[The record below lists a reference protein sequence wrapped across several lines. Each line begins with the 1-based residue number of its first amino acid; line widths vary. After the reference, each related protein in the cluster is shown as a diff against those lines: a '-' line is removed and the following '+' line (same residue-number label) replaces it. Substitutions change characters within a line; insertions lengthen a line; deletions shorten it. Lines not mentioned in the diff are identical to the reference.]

1 MKAKTRCILVGCAL
15 AALPVVAGPNWTGAV
30 STNWWDVGNWVG
42 WPNDQT
48 PESVPSAMAE
58 ASFADWAIAPHP
70 NRTADLGGQTVALSG
85 PIWVLTG
92 AEIPVRI
99 ANGTVSCSSLNIRN
113 ASTLASLTL
122 ADVDLTVNGSVNVAS
137 HYERGGKGSLTVE
150 SGRLWATD
158 LRLVQTN
165 IEESVVRING
175 GEVRF
180 HWFCCSRRGGGDG
193 LLELNGG
200 ILKVPGFAYINWEG
214 GPLAEVDGST
224 NINMR
229 LVMNGGT
236 LKAWTNNVG
245 NVNTGDF
252 VPRWM
257 RVTLGEGGAV
267 IDTNGYD
274 LPFQATNLT
283 VVAND
288 GGFTKKGAGT
298 LRVEQGVFWHG
309 PTKVLGGTLDLCG
322 GTVTGPLVLGGDGR
336 IVNGTI
342 ATEDITIQEGYV
354 FKTGDWTSV
363 DEQGVC
369 RIERL
374 SVQGAATVTSPLN
387 GLLASASVWYD
398 PSDAATLVKNAN
410 NGVVEIVN
418 KGAGGDKMNGTL
430 FYEKRYFEERG
441 RTQVEPPAMAEING
455 LTALA
460 FTNNITGFRTE
471 GKVNFSGAFGKSVFA
486 VGKRVQAF
494 YDTYHGGS
502 GNAEV
507 YPIEWTGG
515 SYIWHGDNLFGLS
528 LQVDNELQV
537 DKTWNYYHHA
547 EGDNKETWWNLSG
560 ARSVDDVP
568 YVASQRGKAQPD
580 GEMPNIFARVTCV
593 VAGERMDVSGSR
605 AEALENANNGNA
617 RVTYGWSMG
626 LGRTSNGI
634 IGEALAFARC
644 LNEAEAR
651 IVQSY
656 LGRKWISP
664 EIPEE
669 SATLAFGSLALSN
682 DAALDLERSDA
693 TIGTLTGAGALVNAG
708 NVSVTGTIEPQLQ
721 ESSSALTVSG
731 PVDVTGS
738 TIVLDEADLAGW
750 ASNASRTVLTAASL
764 VGVPAVSVPDGGK
777 GKYVVSNTGTALV
790 VTRIPNGMAIFVR

>member
-1 MKAKTRCILVGCAL
+1 MKAKTRCIWVGCAL

-30 STNWWDVGNWVG
+30 STDWWTVGNWTG
-42 WPNDQT
+42 WPDDRT
-48 PESVPSAMAE
+48 PESVPSAMGE
-58 ASFADWAIAPHP
+58 ASFDDWAINTHP
-70 NRTADLGGQTVALSG
+70 NRTADLGGRTVELSG

-99 ANGTVSCSSLNIRN
+99 ANGMVSCSSLNIRN

-137 HYERGGKGSLTVE
+137 HYEVGGRGSLTVE
-150 SGRLWATD
+150 SGRLSGTD
-158 LRLVQTN
+158 LRLVQ
-165 IEESVVRING
+165 EENEVSVVRING
-175 GEVRF
+175 GEARF

-200 ILKVPGFAYINWEG
+200 TLKVPGFTYISWEG
-214 GPLAEVDGST
+214 GPLAEVDGTT

-236 LKAWTNNVG
+236 LKAWPDNNG
-245 NVNTGDF
+245 NINTGDF
-252 VPRWM
+252 VPKWM

-267 IDTNGYD
+267 IDTNGSD

-298 LRVEQGVFWHG
+298 LKVEQGVFWRG

-322 GTVTGPLVLGGDGR
+322 GTITGPLVLGGNGR
-336 IVNGTI
+336 IANGTI
-342 ATEDITIQEGYV
+342 ATKDITIQEGYV

-369 RIERL
+369 RIASL

-398 PSDAATLVKNAN
+398 PSDAATLVKDAN
-410 NGVVEIVN
+410 DGVIEIVN
-418 KGAGGDKMNGTL
+418 KGAGGTSMNGKL
-430 FYEKRYFEERG
+430 FYDERYFADRG
-441 RTQVEPPAMAEING
+441 RTQVEPPAMANING

-460 FTNNITGFRTE
+460 FTNNITGFRTD
-471 GKVNFSGAFGKSVFA
+471 GKVTFPGAFGKSVFA
-486 VGKRVQAF
+486 VGKRVQSF
-494 YDTYHGGS
+494 YDSYQGGT
-502 GNAEV
+502 GKAEI

-515 SYIWHGDNLFGLS
+515 SGIWHQDNLFGLS
-528 LQVDNELQV
+528 LQREN
-537 DKTWNYYHHA
+537 TWNYYRNA
-547 EGDNKETWWNLSG
+547 EGTVTWWNLYG
-560 ARSVDDVP
+560 ANMSVDDVP
-568 YVASQRGKAQPD
+568 YVASQRGKAQPA
-580 GEMPNIFARVTCV
+580 GEAPNIFARVTGLV
-593 VAGERMDVSGSR
+593 SGERMDVSGSC
-605 AEALENANNGNA
+605 AEALENANDGKA

-626 LGRTSNGI
+626 LGRSSNGI

-644 LNEAEAR
+644 LNETEAK

-656 LGRKWISP
+656 LGRKWISS

-669 SATLAFGSLALSN
+669 YAMLAFGSLALDN
-682 DAALDLERSDA
+682 DAALDLERTDA
-693 TIGTLTGAGALVNAG
+693 TIGTLSGAGRFVHSG
-708 NVSVTGTIEPQLQ
+708 RVSVTGTIEPRLA
-721 ESSSALTVSG
+721 ESGAAFAVSG
-731 PVDVTGS
+731 SVDVTGARL
-738 TIVLDEADLAGW
+738 VLDEADLADW
-750 ASNASRTVLTAASL
+750 AYDASRTVLTAASL
-764 VGVPAVSVPDGGK
+764 VGVPAVSVPAGGK

-790 VTRIPNGMAIFVR
+790 VTRVPAGMVVVVR

>member
-1 MKAKTRCILVGCAL
+1 MKTKSCIVSLACAL
-15 AALPVVAGPNWTGAV
+15 VAASAVAGPNWTGKV
-30 STNWWDVGNWVG
+30 SADWWTVENWTS
-42 WPNDQT
+42 WPGGIT
-48 PESVPSAMAE
+48 PESVPSAMPE
-58 ASFADWAIAPHP
+58 ASFDDWAIGSHP

-85 PIWVLTG
+85 PIWVVTG

-99 ANGTVSCSSLNIRN
+99 ANGTVSCSELNIRN
-113 ASTLASLTL
+113 SSSLASLTL
-122 ADVDLTVNGSVNVAS
+122 EDVDLTVNDSVNVAS
-137 HYERGGKGSLTVE
+137 HYERGGQGSLTVE
-150 SGRLWATD
+150 SGRLSGKD
-158 LRLVQTN
+158 LRLVQEKN
-165 IEESVVRING
+165 EVSVVRMNG
-175 GEVRF
+175 GEARF
-180 HWFCCSRRGGGDG
+180 HWFCCSRLGGGDG

-200 ILKVPGFAYINWEG
+200 TLKVPGFAYINWEG
-214 GPLAEVDGST
+214 GPLAEPNGET

-236 LKAWTNNVG
+236 LKACPNNDG
-245 NVNTGDF
+245 GVNTWDF

-298 LRVEQGVFWHG
+298 LRVEQGVFWRG
-309 PTKVLGGTLDLCG
+309 PTKVLGGSLDLCG
-322 GTVTGPLVLGGDGR
+322 GTITGPLVLGGDGR

-342 ATEDITIQEGYV
+342 ATEDITIQDDYV
-354 FKTGDWTSV
+354 FKTGDWTAM

-369 RIERL
+369 RIESLR
-374 SVQGAATVTSPLN
+374 VQGAAKVSSPLT

-398 PSDAATLVKNAN
+398 PSDAATLIKDAN
-410 NGVVEIVN
+410 DGVVEIVN
-418 KGAGGDKMNGTL
+418 KGAGGTSMNGKL
-430 FYEKRYFEERG
+430 FYDQRYFEDRG

-460 FTNNITGFRTE
+460 FTNNITGFRTD

-486 VGKRVQAF
+486 VGKRVQSF
-494 YDTYHGGS
+494 YDTYHAGS
-502 GNAEV
+502 GSAEV

-515 SYIWHGDNLFGLS
+515 SWIWHGDNLFGLS
-528 LQVDNELQV
+528 LQSGS
-537 DKTWNYYHHA
+537 TWNYYHHA
-547 EGDNKETWWNLSG
+547 EGKETWWNLHRANMG
-560 ARSVDDVP
+560 VDDVP

-580 GEMPNIFARVTCV
+580 GEMPNIFARVTSV

-605 AEALENANNGNA
+605 AEALENANDGNA

-626 LGRTSNGI
+626 LGRSSNGVV
-634 IGEALAFARC
+634 GEALAFARC
-644 LNEAEAR
+644 LNEAEAK

-656 LGRKWISP
+656 LGRKWISS

-669 SATLAFGSLALSN
+669 SAALAFGNLTLN
-682 DAALDLERSDA
+682 DASLDLESSDVI
-693 TIGTLTGAGALVNAG
+693 IGTLVGAGNLANVG
-708 NVSVTGTIEPQLQ
+708 NVSVTGRIVPSRIGATPTYT
-721 ESSSALTVSG
+721 AAG

-738 TIVLDEADLAGW
+738 TLALDEADLSGW
-750 ASNASRTVLTAASL
+750 KYNESRTVLSATVVAGLPSIS
-764 VGVPAVSVPDGGK
+764 VPAGAK
-777 GKYVVSNTGTALV
+777 GRYKVSNTGAALV
-790 VTRIPNGMAIFVR
+790 VTRIPEGLTIVIL

>member
-1 MKAKTRCILVGCAL
+1 MNAKAHGILVGCAL
-15 AALPVVAGPNWTGAV
+15 AALPVVAGPNWTGKV
-30 STNWWDVGNWVG
+30 STDWWTVGNWTG

-58 ASFADWAIAPHP
+58 ASFDDWAIAPHP

-99 ANGTVSCSSLNIRN
+99 ANGMVSCSSLNIRN

-137 HYERGGKGSLTVE
+137 HYEVGGQGSLTVE
-150 SGRLWATD
+150 SGRLSATN
-158 LRLVQTN
+158 LWLVK
-165 IEESVVRING
+165 EENEVSVVRING
-175 GEVRF
+175 GEARF

-200 ILKVPGFAYINWEG
+200 TLKVPGFNYISWDG
-214 GPLAEVDGST
+214 GPLAEVDGTT

-236 LKAWTNNVG
+236 LKAWPNNDG
-245 NVNTGDF
+245 NINTGNF
-252 VPRWM
+252 VPKWM
-257 RVTLGEGGAV
+257 RVILREGGAV

-336 IVNGTI
+336 IANGTI

-369 RIERL
+369 RIASL

-398 PSDAATLVKNAN
+398 PSDAATLVKDAN
-410 NGVVEIVN
+410 DGVIEIVN
-418 KGAGGDKMNGTL
+418 KGAGGASMNGKL
-430 FYEKRYFEERG
+430 FYDEGYFAERG
-441 RTQVEPPAMAEING
+441 RTQVEPPAMTNING

-460 FTNNITGFRTE
+460 FTNNITGFRTD
-471 GKVNFSGAFGKSVFA
+471 GKVTFSGAFGKSVFA
-486 VGKRVQAF
+486 VGKRVQSF
-494 YDTYHGGS
+494 YDSYRGDAGK
-502 GNAEV
+502 AEI

-515 SYIWHGDNLFGLS
+515 SGIWHQDNLFGLS
-528 LQVDNELQV
+528 LQSDN
-537 DKTWNYYHHA
+537 TWNYYRHA
-547 EGDNKETWWNLSG
+547 EGKDTWWNLYG
-560 ARSVDDVP
+560 ANMSVDDVP
-568 YVASQRGKAQPD
+568 YVASQRGKAQPA
-580 GEMPNIFARVTCV
+580 GEAPNIFARVTGLV
-593 VAGERMDVSGSR
+593 SGERMDVSGSR
-605 AEALENANNGNA
+605 AEALENANDGKA

-626 LGRTSNGI
+626 LGRSSNGI

-644 LNEAEAR
+644 LNETEAK

-656 LGRKWISP
+656 LGRKWISSD
-664 EIPEE
+664 IPEE
-669 SATLAFGSLALSN
+669 SATLAFGSLALGN
-682 DAALDLERSDA
+682 DAALDLDHSDA

-721 ESSSALTVSG
+721 ELGSALTVSG
-731 PVDVTGS
+731 LVDVTGS

-764 VGVPAVSVPDGGK
+764 VGVPAVSVPAGGK

-790 VTRIPNGMAIFVR
+790 VTRIPDGMVIFVR

>member
-30 STNWWDVGNWVG
+30 STNWWTVGNWIN
-42 WPNDQT
+42 WPDGQT
-48 PESVPSAMAE
+48 PESVPSEMAE
-58 ASFADWAIAPHP
+58 ASFDDWAIGTHP

-85 PIWVLTG
+85 SIWVWTG

-99 ANGTVSCSSLNIRN
+99 ANGAVSCSALNILN
-113 ASTLASLTL
+113 ASSRASLTL
-122 ADVDLTVNGSVNVAS
+122 ADVDLTVNGSVNVAF
-137 HYERGGKGSLTVE
+137 HEEGGYQGSLTVE
-150 SGRLWATD
+150 SGRLSGTD
-158 LRLVQTN
+158 LRLVQN
-165 IEESVVRING
+165 ENDVSVVRING
-175 GEVRF
+175 GEARF
-180 HWFCCSRRGGGDG
+180 HWFCCSRRGGGNG

-200 ILKVPGFAYINWEG
+200 TLKVPGFTYISSDG
-214 GPLAEVDGST
+214 GPLAEVDGTT

-236 LKAWTNNVG
+236 LKAWPNNDG
-245 NVNTGDF
+245 NINTGDF
-252 VPRWM
+252 VPKWM

-298 LRVEQGVFWHG
+298 LKVEQGVFWRG

-336 IVNGTI
+336 IANGTI
-342 ATEDITIQEGYV
+342 ATEDITIQDDYV

-374 SVQGAATVTSPLN
+374 SVQGKATVTSPLN

-398 PSDAATLVKNAN
+398 PSDAETLVKDAN
-410 NGVVEIVN
+410 DGVVEIVN
-418 KGAGGDKMNGTL
+418 KGAGGASMNGKL
-430 FYEKRYFEERG
+430 FYDERYFAERG

-460 FTNNITGFRTE
+460 FTNNITGFRTD
-471 GKVNFSGAFGKSVFA
+471 GKVTFSGAFGKSVFA
-486 VGKRVQAF
+486 VGKRVQSF
-494 YDTYHGGS
+494 YDSYHGGTED
-502 GNAEV
+502 AQI

-515 SYIWHGDNLFGLS
+515 SWIWHGDNLFGLS
-528 LQVDNELQV
+528 LQIGG
-537 DKTWNYYHHA
+537 TWNYYHHA
-547 EGDNKETWWNLSG
+547 EGKETWWNLSWENM
-560 ARSVDDVP
+560 SVDDVP
-568 YVASQRGKAQPD
+568 YVVSQRGKAQPA
-580 GEMPNIFARVTCV
+580 GEAPNIFARVTGLV
-593 VAGERMDVSGSR
+593 SGERMDVSGSR
-605 AEALENANNGNA
+605 AEALQNANEGKA

-626 LGRTSNGI
+626 LGRSSNGI

-644 LNEAEAR
+644 LNETEAK

-656 LGRKWISP
+656 LERKWISS

-669 SATLAFGSLALSN
+669 YAMLAFGSLALGN

-721 ESSSALTVSG
+721 ELGSALTVSG

-738 TIVLDEADLAGW
+738 TIVLDEADLADW
-750 ASNASRTVLTAASL
+750 AGNASRTVLTAESL
-764 VGVPAVSVPDGGK
+764 VGVPAISVPAGGK

-790 VTRIPNGMAIFVR
+790 VTRIPDGMVILVR

>member
-15 AALPVVAGPNWTGAV
+15 AALPVVAGPNWTGKV
-30 STNWWDVGNWVG
+30 STDWWTVGNWVG

-58 ASFADWAIAPHP
+58 ASFDDWAIAPHP

-122 ADVDLTVNGSVNVAS
+122 ADVDLTVNGSVNVGS
-137 HYERGGKGSLTVE
+137 HYERGGRGLLTVE
-150 SGRLWATD
+150 SGRLSGTD
-158 LRLVQTN
+158 LRLVQ
-165 IEESVVRING
+165 EENEVSVVRING
-175 GEVRF
+175 GEARF

-200 ILKVPGFAYINWEG
+200 TLKVPGFTYISSDG
-214 GPLAEVDGST
+214 GPLAEVDGTT

-236 LKAWTNNVG
+236 LKACPDNGGGIHTW
-245 NVNTGDF
+245 DF
-252 VPRWM
+252 VPKWM

-267 IDTNGYD
+267 VDTNGYD

-336 IVNGTI
+336 IANGTI

-398 PSDAATLVKNAN
+398 PSDAATLVKDAN
-410 NGVVEIVN
+410 DGVIEIVN
-418 KGAGGDKMNGTL
+418 KGAGGTSMNGKL
-430 FYEKRYFEERG
+430 FYDKGYFEERG
-441 RTQVEPPAMAEING
+441 RTQVEPPALAEING

-460 FTNNITGFRTE
+460 FTNNITGFRTD
-471 GKVNFSGAFGKSVFA
+471 GKVTFSGAFGKSVFA
-486 VGKRVQAF
+486 VGKRVQSF
-494 YDTYHGGS
+494 YDSYGDYHRDGEGT
-502 GNAEV
+502 GNAEI

-515 SYIWHGDNLFGLS
+515 SWIGHSDNLFGLS
-528 LQVDNELQV
+528 LQRDN
-537 DKTWNYYHHA
+537 TWNYYRHA
-547 EGDNKETWWNLSG
+547 EGQETWWNLYR
-560 ARSVDDVP
+560 ANMSVDDVP
-568 YVASQRGKAQPD
+568 YVASQRGKAQPA
-580 GEMPNIFARVTCV
+580 GEAQNIFARVTGLV
-593 VAGERMDVSGSR
+593 SGERMDVSGSR
-605 AEALENANNGNA
+605 AEALENANDGKA

-626 LGRTSNGI
+626 LGRSSNGI

-644 LNEAEAR
+644 LNETEAK

-656 LGRKWISP
+656 LERKWISSD
-664 EIPEE
+664 IPEE
-669 SATLAFGSLALSN
+669 YAMLAFGSLALGN
-682 DAALDLERSDA
+682 DAALDLERTDA
-693 TIGTLTGAGALVNAG
+693 TIGTLSGAGCFVNSG
-708 NVSVTGTIEPQLQ
+708 RVSVTGTIEPRFA
-721 ESSSALTVSG
+721 ESGAAFAVSG
-731 PVDVTGS
+731 PVDVSGARL
-738 TIVLDEADLAGW
+738 VLDEADLADW
-750 ASNASRTVLTAASL
+750 AYNASRTVLTAASL
-764 VGVPAVSVPDGGK
+764 VGVPAVSVPAGGK

-790 VTRIPNGMAIFVR
+790 VTRVPAGTVVAIR

>member
-1 MKAKTRCILVGCAL
+1 MKAKTRCIWVGCAL

-42 WPNDQT
+42 WPDGQT
-48 PESVPSAMAE
+48 PESVPSAMGE
-58 ASFADWAIAPHP
+58 ASFDDWAINTHP

-85 PIWVLTG
+85 PIWVWTR

-99 ANGTVSCSSLNIRN
+99 ANGAVSCSDLNIRN
-113 ASTLASLTL
+113 DSSLASLTL
-122 ADVDLTVNGSVNVAS
+122 ANVNLTVNDSVNVGS
-137 HYERGGKGSLTVE
+137 HWEGGGQGSLTVE
-150 SGRLWATD
+150 SGRLSGKK
-158 LRLVQTN
+158 LRLVRKEN
-165 IEESVVRING
+165 EVSVVRING
-175 GEVRF
+175 GEARF

-200 ILKVPGFAYINWEG
+200 TLKVPGFNYIGWG
-214 GPLAEVDGST
+214 DGPLAKENGTT

-236 LKAWTNNVG
+236 LKASLNNDG
-245 NVNTGDF
+245 GIHTWDF
-252 VPRWM
+252 VPKWM

-267 IDTNGYD
+267 VDTNGSD
-274 LPFQATNLT
+274 LSFQATNLT

-298 LRVEQGVFWHG
+298 LKVEQGVFWHG

-336 IVNGTI
+336 IANGTI

-369 RIERL
+369 RIASL

-398 PSDAATLVKNAN
+398 PSNAATLVKDE
-410 NGVVEIVN
+410 NGNVVEIVN
-418 KGAGGDKMNGTL
+418 KGAGGDTMNGKL
-430 FYEKRYFEERG
+430 FYDQGYFADRG

-460 FTNNITGFRTE
+460 FTNNITGFRTD
-471 GKVNFSGAFGKSVFA
+471 GKVTFSGAFGKSVFA
-486 VGKRVQAF
+486 VGKRVQSF
-494 YDTYHGGS
+494 YNRYHGGT

-515 SYIWHGDNLFGLS
+515 SHIWHRDNLFGLS
-528 LQVDNELQV
+528 LQNGS
-537 DKTWNYYHHA
+537 TWNYYRHA
-547 EGDNKETWWNLSG
+547 EGEETWWNLWHPNM
-560 ARSVDDVP
+560 SVDDVP

-580 GEMPNIFARVTCV
+580 GEMPNIFARVTSV

-605 AEALENANNGNA
+605 AEALENANDGDA

-626 LGRTSNGI
+626 LGRSSNGI

-644 LNEAEAR
+644 LNETEAK

-656 LGRKWISP
+656 LERKWISS

-669 SATLAFGSLALSN
+669 YAMLAFGSLALGN

-693 TIGTLTGAGALVNAG
+693 TIGTLTGAGRFVNSG
-708 NVSVTGTIEPQLQ
+708 RVSVTGAIEPRLA
-721 ESSSALTVSG
+721 ESGAAFAVSG
-731 PVDVTGS
+731 PVDVSGARL
-738 TIVLDEADLAGW
+738 VLDEADLADW
-750 ASNASRTVLTAASL
+750 AYNASRTVLTAASL
-764 VGVPAVSVPDGGK
+764 VGVPAVSLPAGGK
-777 GKYVVSNTGTALV
+777 GKYVVSKT
-790 VTRIPNGMAIFVR
+790 

>member
-1 MKAKTRCILVGCAL
+1 MNAKAHGILVGCAL
-15 AALPVVAGPNWTGAV
+15 AALPVVAGPNWTGKV
-30 STNWWDVGNWVG
+30 STDWWTVGNWTG

-48 PESVPSAMAE
+48 PESVTNEMGE
-58 ASFADWAIAPHP
+58 ASFDDWAIAPHP

-99 ANGTVSCSSLNIRN
+99 ANGMVSCSSLNIRN

-137 HYERGGKGSLTVE
+137 HYEVGGQGSLTVE
-150 SGRLWATD
+150 SGRLSGTD
-158 LRLVQTN
+158 LRMVQAEN
-165 IEESVVRING
+165 EVSVVRING
-175 GEVRF
+175 GEARF

-200 ILKVPGFAYINWEG
+200 TLKVPGFNYISWDG
-214 GPLAEVDGST
+214 GPLAEVDGTT

-236 LKAWTNNVG
+236 LKAWPNNDG
-245 NVNTGDF
+245 NINTGNF
-252 VPRWM
+252 VPKWM

-267 IDTNGYD
+267 IDTNGSD
-274 LPFQATNLT
+274 LSFQATNLT

-298 LRVEQGVFWHG
+298 LKVEQGVFWRG

-336 IVNGTI
+336 IANGTI
-342 ATEDITIQEGYV
+342 ATEDITIQESYV

-369 RIERL
+369 RIASL

-398 PSDAATLVKNAN
+398 PSNAATLVKDE
-410 NGVVEIVN
+410 NGNVVEIVN
-418 KGAGGDKMNGTL
+418 KGAGGDTMNGKL
-430 FYEKRYFEERG
+430 FYDQGYFADRG

-460 FTNNITGFRTE
+460 FTNNITGFRTDGE
-471 GKVNFSGAFGKSVFA
+471 VTFSGAFGKSVFA
-486 VGKRVQAF
+486 VGKRVQSF
-494 YDTYHGGS
+494 YNRYHGGT

-515 SYIWHGDNLFGLS
+515 SHIWHRDNLFGLS
-528 LQVDNELQV
+528 LQNGS
-537 DKTWNYYHHA
+537 TWNYYRHA
-547 EGDNKETWWNLSG
+547 EGEETWWNLWHPNM
-560 ARSVDDVP
+560 SVDDVP

-580 GEMPNIFARVTCV
+580 GEMPNIFARVTSV

-605 AEALENANNGNA
+605 SQALENANNGDA

-626 LGRTSNGI
+626 LGRSSNGI

-644 LNEAEAR
+644 LNETEAK

-656 LGRKWISP
+656 LERKWISS

-669 SATLAFGSLALSN
+669 YAMLAFGSLALGN

-721 ESSSALTVSG
+721 ELGSALTVSG

-738 TIVLDEADLAGW
+738 TIVLDEADLADW
-750 ASNASRTVLTAASL
+750 AGNASRTVLTAASL
-764 VGVPAVSVPDGGK
+764 VGVPAVSVPAGGK

-790 VTRIPNGMAIFVR
+790 VTRIPDGMAIFVR

>member
-1 MKAKTRCILVGCAL
+1 MKAKTRCIWVGCAL
-15 AALPVVAGPNWTGAV
+15 AALPVVAGPNWTGEV
-30 STNWWDVGNWVG
+30 STNWWTVGNWIN
-42 WPNDQT
+42 WPDGQT
-48 PESVPSAMAE
+48 PERVPSAMGE
-58 ASFADWAIAPHP
+58 VSFEDGAIKPNP
-70 NRTADLGGQTVALSG
+70 NRTADLGGKTVALSES
-85 PIWVLTG
+85 IWVLTS
-92 AEIPVRI
+92 AEIPVQI
-99 ANGTVSCSSLNIRN
+99 TNGTVSCSRDLNIRN
-113 ASTLASLTL
+113 DSSLASLTL
-122 ADVDLTVNGSVNVAS
+122 ANVNLTVSNSVNVGS
-137 HYERGGKGSLTVE
+137 HYEGGGRGSLTVE
-150 SGRLWATD
+150 SGRLSGKD
-158 LRLVQTN
+158 LWLVK
-165 IEESVVRING
+165 EENEVSVVRING
-175 GEVRF
+175 GEARF
-180 HWFCCSRRGGGDG
+180 HWFSCSSRGGGDG

-200 ILKVPGFAYINWEG
+200 TLKVSGFDYIGWG
-214 GPLAEVDGST
+214 DGPLAKENGTT

-236 LKAWTNNVG
+236 LKASLNNDG
-245 NVNTGDF
+245 GIHTWDF
-252 VPRWM
+252 VPKWM

-342 ATEDITIQEGYV
+342 ATKDITIQDDYV

-398 PSDAATLVKNAN
+398 PSDAATLVKDEND
-410 NGVVEIVN
+410 GVVEIVN
-418 KGAGGDKMNGTL
+418 KGAGGDTMNGKL
-430 FYEKRYFEERG
+430 FYDQGYFADRG

-460 FTNNITGFRTE
+460 FTNNITGFRADGEVT
-471 GKVNFSGAFGKSVFA
+471 FSGAFGKSVFA
-486 VGKRVQAF
+486 VGKRVQSF
-494 YDTYHGGS
+494 YNRYHGGT
-502 GNAEV
+502 GNAEI

-515 SYIWHGDNLFGLS
+515 SKIRHGDNLFGLS
-528 LQVDNELQV
+528 LQPDN
-537 DKTWNYYHHA
+537 TWNYYHHA
-547 EGDNKETWWNLSG
+547 EGEEEWWNLWHPNI
-560 ARSVDDVP
+560 SVDDVP
-568 YVASQRGKAQPD
+568 YVASQRGEAQPA
-580 GEMPNIFARVTCV
+580 GEAPNIFARVTGLV
-593 VAGERMDVSGSR
+593 SGERMDVSGSH
-605 AEALENANNGNA
+605 AKALENANDGKA

-626 LGRTSNGI
+626 LERSSNGI

-644 LNEAEAR
+644 LNETEAK

-656 LGRKWISP
+656 LERKWILS
-664 EIPEE
+664 EIP
-669 SATLAFGSLALSN
+669 AMLAFGSLALGN
-682 DAALDLERSDA
+682 DAALDLDRSDA
-693 TIGTLTGAGALVNAG
+693 AIGTLSGAGSIVNSG
-708 NVSVTGTIEPQLQ
+708 RVYVTEAIEPQLA
-721 ESSSALTVSG
+721 ESGAAFAVSG

-738 TIVLDEADLAGW
+738 TIVLDEADLADW
-750 ASNASRTVLTAASL
+750 AGNASRTVLTAESL
-764 VGVPAVSVPDGGK
+764 VGVPAVSVPAGGR

-790 VTRIPNGMAIFVR
+790 VTRIPDGTVILVR

>member
-1 MKAKTRCILVGCAL
+1 MNAKAHGILVGCAL

-30 STNWWDVGNWVG
+30 STNWWTVGNWIN
-42 WPNDQT
+42 WPDGQT
-48 PESVPSAMAE
+48 PERVPSEMGD
-58 ASFADWAIAPHP
+58 ASFDDWAIGTHP

-122 ADVDLTVNGSVNVAS
+122 ANVDLTVNGSVNVGS
-137 HYERGGKGSLTVE
+137 HWQPGGQGSLTVE
-150 SGRLWATD
+150 SGRLSGTD
-158 LRLVQTN
+158 LRLVQ
-165 IEESVVRING
+165 EENEVSVVRING
-175 GEVRF
+175 GEARF

-200 ILKVPGFAYINWEG
+200 TLKVPGFTYISWEG
-214 GPLAEVDGST
+214 GPLAEVDGTT

-236 LKAWTNNVG
+236 LKAWPNNDG
-245 NVNTGDF
+245 NINTGDF
-252 VPRWM
+252 VPKWM

-267 IDTNGYD
+267 IDTNGSD

-298 LRVEQGVFWHG
+298 LKVEQGVFWRG

-336 IVNGTI
+336 IANGTI

-369 RIERL
+369 RIASL

-398 PSDAATLVKNAN
+398 PSDAATLVKDAN
-410 NGVVEIVN
+410 DGVIEIVN
-418 KGAGGDKMNGTL
+418 KGAGGDTMNGKL
-430 FYEKRYFEERG
+430 FYDQGYFEKQG
-441 RTQVEPPAMAEING
+441 RTQVEPPALAEING

-460 FTNNITGFRTE
+460 FTNNITGFRTD
-471 GKVNFSGAFGKSVFA
+471 GKVTFSGAFGKSVFA

-515 SYIWHGDNLFGLS
+515 SGIWHQDNLFGLS
-528 LQVDNELQV
+528 LQSDN
-537 DKTWNYYHHA
+537 TWNYYRNA
-547 EGDNKETWWNLSG
+547 EGKETWWNLYR
-560 ARSVDDVP
+560 ANMSVDDVP
-568 YVASQRGKAQPD
+568 YVASQRGKAQPA
-580 GEMPNIFARVTCV
+580 GEAPNIFARVTGLV
-593 VAGERMDVSGSR
+593 SGERMDVSGSR
-605 AEALENANNGNA
+605 AEALENANDGKA

-626 LGRTSNGI
+626 LGRSSNGI

-644 LNEAEAR
+644 LNETEAK

-656 LGRKWISP
+656 LERKWISSD
-664 EIPEE
+664 IPEE
-669 SATLAFGSLALSN
+669 YAMLAFGSLALGN

-708 NVSVTGTIEPQLQ
+708 NVSVTGTIEPRLA
-721 ESSSALTVSG
+721 ESGAAFAVSG
-731 PVDVTGS
+731 PVDVSGARL
-738 TIVLDEADLAGW
+738 VLDEADLADW
-750 ASNASRTVLTAASL
+750 AYNASRTVLTAASL
-764 VGVPAVSVPDGGK
+764 VGVPAVSVPAGGK

-790 VTRIPNGMAIFVR
+790 VTHVPAGTVVAIR

>member
-1 MKAKTRCILVGCAL
+1 MNAKAHGILVGCAL
-15 AALPVVAGPNWTGAV
+15 AALPVVAGPNWTGEV
-30 STNWWDVGNWVG
+30 STDWWTVGNWIN
-42 WPNDQT
+42 WPDGQT
-48 PESVPSAMAE
+48 PESVTNEMGE
-58 ASFADWAIAPHP
+58 ASFDDWAINTHP

-85 PIWVLTG
+85 SIWVCTG

-99 ANGTVSCSSLNIRN
+99 ANGIVSCSALNILN
-113 ASTLASLTL
+113 ASSRASLTL
-122 ADVDLTVNGSVNVAS
+122 ADVDLTVNGSVNVAF
-137 HYERGGKGSLTVE
+137 HEEGGYQGSLTVE
-150 SGRLWATD
+150 SGRLSGTD
-158 LRLVQTN
+158 LRLVQN
-165 IEESVVRING
+165 ENDVSVVRING
-175 GEVRF
+175 GEARF
-180 HWFCCSRRGGGDG
+180 HWFCCSRLGGGDG

-200 ILKVPGFAYINWEG
+200 TLKVPGFTYISWEG
-214 GPLAEVDGST
+214 GPLAEVDGTT

-236 LKAWTNNVG
+236 LKAWPDNNES
-245 NVNTGDF
+245 VNIWDF

-298 LRVEQGVFWHG
+298 LKVEQGVFWHG

-369 RIERL
+369 RIASL

-387 GLLASASVWYD
+387 WLLASASVWYD
-398 PSDAATLVKNAN
+398 PSDAATLVKDV
-410 NGVVEIVN
+410 NGNVVEIVN
-418 KGAGGDKMNGTL
+418 KGAGGTSMNGKL
-430 FYEKRYFEERG
+430 FYDEGYFAERG
-441 RTQVEPPAMAEING
+441 RTQVEPPAMTNING

-460 FTNNITGFRTE
+460 FTNNITGFRTD
-471 GKVNFSGAFGKSVFA
+471 GKVTFSGAFGKSVFA
-486 VGKRVQAF
+486 VGKRVQSF
-494 YDTYHGGS
+494 YDSYRGGT
-502 GNAEV
+502 GNAEI

-515 SYIWHGDNLFGLS
+515 SWIWHSDNLFGLS
-528 LQVDNELQV
+528 LQSDN
-537 DKTWNYYHHA
+537 TWNYYRHA
-547 EGDNKETWWNLSG
+547 EGQETWWNLYG
-560 ARSVDDVP
+560 ANMSVDDVP
-568 YVASQRGKAQPD
+568 YVASQRGKAQPV
-580 GEMPNIFARVTCV
+580 GEAPNIFARVTGLV
-593 VAGERMDVSGSR
+593 SGERMDVSGSR
-605 AEALENANNGNA
+605 AEALENANDGKA

-644 LNEAEAR
+644 LNEAEAK

-656 LGRKWISP
+656 LGRKWISS

-669 SATLAFGSLALSN
+669 SATLAFGSLALGN
-682 DAALDLERSDA
+682 DAALDLDHSDA
-693 TIGTLTGAGALVNAG
+693 TIGTLTGAGALVNVG

-721 ESSSALTVSG
+721 ELGSALTVSG
-731 PVDVTGS
+731 LVDVTGS

-764 VGVPAVSVPDGGK
+764 VGVPAVSVPAGGK

-790 VTRIPNGMAIFVR
+790 VTRIPDGMVIFVR

>member
-15 AALPVVAGPNWTGAV
+15 AALPVVAGPNWTGKV
-30 STNWWDVGNWVG
+30 STDWWTVGNWTG

-58 ASFADWAIAPHP
+58 ASFDDWAIAPHP

-99 ANGTVSCSSLNIRN
+99 TNGTVSCTYLNIRN
-113 ASTLASLTL
+113 DSSLASLTL
-122 ADVDLTVNGSVNVAS
+122 ADVDLTVSNSVNVAS
-137 HYERGGKGSLTVE
+137 HYEVGGQGSLTVE
-150 SGRLWATD
+150 SGRLSGTD
-158 LRLVQTN
+158 LRLVQ
-165 IEESVVRING
+165 EENEVSVVRING

-180 HWFCCSRRGGGDG
+180 HWFCCSRLGGGDG

-200 ILKVPGFAYINWEG
+200 TLKVPGFTYISDG
-214 GPLAEVDGST
+214 GPLAEVDGTT

-236 LKAWTNNVG
+236 LKAWPNNDG
-245 NVNTGDF
+245 NINTGDF
-252 VPRWM
+252 VPKWM
-257 RVTLGEGGAV
+257 RVILREGGAV

-398 PSDAATLVKNAN
+398 PSDTATLVKDAN
-410 NGVVEIVN
+410 DGVIEIVN
-418 KGAGGDKMNGTL
+418 KGAGGASMNGKL
-430 FYEKRYFEERG
+430 FYDERYFADRG
-441 RTQVEPPAMAEING
+441 RTQVEPPAMTNINVR
-455 LTALA
+455 TALA
-460 FTNNITGFRTE
+460 FTNNITGFRTD
-471 GKVNFSGAFGKSVFA
+471 GKVTFSGAFGKSVFA
-486 VGKRVQAF
+486 VGKRVQSF
-494 YDTYHGGS
+494 YDSYHGGTED
-502 GNAEV
+502 AQI

-515 SYIWHGDNLFGLS
+515 SWIWHGDNLFGFS
-528 LQVDNELQV
+528 LQIGG
-537 DKTWNYYHHA
+537 TWNYYHHA
-547 EGDNKETWWNLSG
+547 EGKEAWWNLSWENM
-560 ARSVDDVP
+560 SVDDVP
-568 YVASQRGKAQPD
+568 YVASQRGKAQPA
-580 GEMPNIFARVTCV
+580 GEAPNIFARVTGLV
-593 VAGERMDVSGSR
+593 SGKIMDVSGSR

-644 LNEAEAR
+644 LNEAEAK

-656 LGRKWISP
+656 LGRKWISS
-664 EIPEE
+664 EIPKE
-669 SATLAFGSLALSN
+669 SATLAFGSLALGN
-682 DAALDLERSDA
+682 DAALDLDHSDA
-693 TIGTLTGAGALVNAG
+693 TIGTLMGAGALVNAG

-721 ESSSALTVSG
+721 ELGSALTVSG

-738 TIVLDEADLAGW
+738 TIVLDGADLAGW
-750 ASNASRTVLTAASL
+750 VSNASRTVLTAASL
-764 VGVPAVSVPDGGK
+764 VGVPAVSVPAGGK

-790 VTRIPNGMAIFVR
+790 VTRIPDRMVIFVR

>member
-15 AALPVVAGPNWTGAV
+15 AALPVVAGPNWTGKV
-30 STNWWDVGNWVG
+30 STDWWTVGNWTG

-58 ASFADWAIAPHP
+58 ASFDDWAIAPHP

-99 ANGTVSCSSLNIRN
+99 TNGTVSCTYLNIRN
-113 ASTLASLTL
+113 DSSLASLTL
-122 ADVDLTVNGSVNVAS
+122 ADVDLTVSNSVNVAS
-137 HYERGGKGSLTVE
+137 HYEVGGQGSLTVE
-150 SGRLWATD
+150 SGRLSGTD
-158 LRLVQTN
+158 LRLVQ
-165 IEESVVRING
+165 EENEVSVVRING

-180 HWFCCSRRGGGDG
+180 HWFCCSRLGGGDG

-200 ILKVPGFAYINWEG
+200 TLKVPGFTYISDG
-214 GPLAEVDGST
+214 GPLAEVDGTT

-236 LKAWTNNVG
+236 LKAWPNNDG
-245 NVNTGDF
+245 NINTGDF
-252 VPRWM
+252 VPKWM
-257 RVTLGEGGAV
+257 RVILREGGAV

-398 PSDAATLVKNAN
+398 PSDTATLVKDAN
-410 NGVVEIVN
+410 DGVIEIVN
-418 KGAGGDKMNGTL
+418 KGAGGASMNGKL
-430 FYEKRYFEERG
+430 FYDERYFADRG
-441 RTQVEPPAMAEING
+441 RTQVEPPAMTNING
-455 LTALA
+455 RTALA
-460 FTNNITGFRTE
+460 FTNNITGFRTD
-471 GKVNFSGAFGKSVFA
+471 GKVTFSGAFGKSVFA
-486 VGKRVQAF
+486 VGKRVQSF
-494 YDTYHGGS
+494 NVSYHGGTED
-502 GNAEV
+502 AQI

-515 SYIWHGDNLFGLS
+515 SWIWHGDNLFGFS
-528 LQVDNELQV
+528 LQIGG
-537 DKTWNYYHHA
+537 TWNYYHHA
-547 EGDNKETWWNLSG
+547 EGKEAWWNLSWENM
-560 ARSVDDVP
+560 SVYDVP
-568 YVASQRGKAQPD
+568 YVASQRGKAQPA
-580 GEMPNIFARVTCV
+580 GEAPNIFARVTGLV
-593 VAGERMDVSGSR
+593 SGKIMDVSGSR

-644 LNEAEAR
+644 LNEAEAK

-656 LGRKWISP
+656 LGRKWISS
-664 EIPEE
+664 EIPKE
-669 SATLAFGSLALSN
+669 SATLAFGSLALGN
-682 DAALDLERSDA
+682 DAALDLDHSDA
-693 TIGTLTGAGALVNAG
+693 TIGTLMGAGALVNAG

-721 ESSSALTVSG
+721 ELGSALTVSG

-738 TIVLDEADLAGW
+738 TIVLDGADLAGW
-750 ASNASRTVLTAASL
+750 VSNASRTVLTAASL
-764 VGVPAVSVPDGGK
+764 VGVPAVSVPASGK

-790 VTRIPNGMAIFVR
+790 MTRIPDGMVIFVR

>member
-1 MKAKTRCILVGCAL
+1 MNAKARGMWVGCAL
-15 AALPVVAGPNWTGAV
+15 AALPVVAGPNWTGKV
-30 STNWWDVGNWVG
+30 STDWWTVGNWVG

-58 ASFADWAIAPHP
+58 ASFDDWAIGTHP

-122 ADVDLTVNGSVNVAS
+122 ANVDLTVNGSVNVGS
-137 HYERGGKGSLTVE
+137 HWQPGGQGSLTVE
-150 SGRLWATD
+150 SGRLSGTD
-158 LRLVQTN
+158 LRLVQ
-165 IEESVVRING
+165 EENEVSVVRING
-175 GEVRF
+175 GEARF
-180 HWFCCSRRGGGDG
+180 HWFCCSRWGGGDG

-200 ILKVPGFAYINWEG
+200 TLKVPGFTYISDG
-214 GPLAEVDGST
+214 GPLAEVDGTT

-236 LKAWTNNVG
+236 LKAWPNNYG
-245 NVNTGDF
+245 NINTGDF
-252 VPRWM
+252 VPKWM

-336 IVNGTI
+336 IANGTI

-369 RIERL
+369 RIASL

-398 PSDAATLVKNAN
+398 PSNAATLVKDE
-410 NGVVEIVN
+410 NGNVVEIVN
-418 KGAGGDKMNGTL
+418 KGGGGDTMNGKL
-430 FYEKRYFEERG
+430 FYDKGYFADRG
-441 RTQVEPPAMAEING
+441 RTQVEPPALAEING

-460 FTNNITGFRTE
+460 FTNNITGFRTD

-515 SYIWHGDNLFGLS
+515 SHIWHRDNLFGLS
-528 LQVDNELQV
+528 LQNGS
-537 DKTWNYYHHA
+537 TWNYYRHA
-547 EGDNKETWWNLSG
+547 EGEETWWNLWHPNM
-560 ARSVDDVP
+560 SVDDVP
-568 YVASQRGKAQPD
+568 YVASQRGKAQPA
-580 GEMPNIFARVTCV
+580 GEAPNIFARVTGLV
-593 VAGERMDVSGSR
+593 SGERMDVSGSR
-605 AEALENANNGNA
+605 AEALENANEGKA

-626 LGRTSNGI
+626 LGRSSNGI

-644 LNEAEAR
+644 LNETEAK

-656 LGRKWISP
+656 LERKWISS

-669 SATLAFGSLALSN
+669 YAILAFGSLALGN
-682 DAALDLERSDA
+682 DAALDLERTDA
-693 TIGTLTGAGALVNAG
+693 TIGTLSGAGCFVNSG
-708 NVSVTGTIEPQLQ
+708 RVSVTGTIEPRLA
-721 ESSSALTVSG
+721 ESGAAFAVSG
-731 PVDVTGS
+731 PVDVSGARL
-738 TIVLDEADLAGW
+738 VLDEADLADW
-750 ASNASRTVLTAASL
+750 AYNASRTVLTAASL
-764 VGVPAVSVPDGGK
+764 VGVPAVSVPAGGK

-790 VTRIPNGMAIFVR
+790 VTHVPAGMVVVVR

>member
-1 MKAKTRCILVGCAL
+1 MKAMARGIWVGCAL
-15 AALPVVAGPNWTGAV
+15 AALPVVAGPNWTGKV
-30 STNWWDVGNWVG
+30 STDWWTVGNWTS
-42 WPNDQT
+42 WPDGQT
-48 PESVPSAMAE
+48 PESVPSAMGE
-58 ASFADWAIAPHP
+58 ASFDDWAIGTHP
-70 NRTADLGGQTVALSG
+70 NRTADLGGQAVALNG
-85 PIWVLTG
+85 PIWVLTN

-99 ANGTVSCSSLNIRN
+99 ANGTISCSSLNIRN
-113 ASTLASLTL
+113 GSSLASLTL
-122 ADVDLTVNGSVNVAS
+122 EDVDLTVNGSVNVAS
-137 HYERGGKGSLTVE
+137 HYERGGQGSLTVE
-150 SGRLWATD
+150 SGRLSGVD
-158 LRLVQTN
+158 LRLVQ
-165 IEESVVRING
+165 EENEVSVVRING
-175 GEVRF
+175 GEARF
-180 HWFCCSRRGGGDG
+180 HWFCCSRWGGGDG

-200 ILKVPGFAYINWEG
+200 TLKVPGFAYINWEG
-214 GPLAEVDGST
+214 GPLAEVHGST

-236 LKAWTNNVG
+236 LKAWPNNNG

-257 RVTLGEGGAV
+257 RVTLDEGGAV

-298 LRVEQGVFWHG
+298 LKVEQGVFWRG

-369 RIERL
+369 RIASL

-398 PSDAATLVKNAN
+398 PSNAATLVKDE
-410 NGVVEIVN
+410 NGNVVEIVN
-418 KGAGGDKMNGTL
+418 KGAGGAAMNGTL
-430 FYEKRYFEERG
+430 FYDQRYFEDRG

-460 FTNNITGFRTE
+460 FTNNITGFRTD

-515 SYIWHGDNLFGLS
+515 SHIWHGDNLFGLS
-528 LQVDNELQV
+528 LQSGS
-537 DKTWNYYHHA
+537 TWNYYHHA
-547 EGDNKETWWNLSG
+547 EGKETWWNLHRANMG
-560 ARSVDDVP
+560 VDDVP

-580 GEMPNIFARVTCV
+580 GEMPNIFARVTSV

-605 AEALENANNGNA
+605 AEALENANNGDA

-656 LGRKWISP
+656 LGHKWISS

-669 SATLAFGSLALSN
+669 SATLAFGSLALGN
-682 DAALDLERSDA
+682 DAALDLERSDV

-738 TIVLDEADLAGW
+738 TIVLDEADLADW
-750 ASNASRTVLTAASL
+750 AYNASRTVLTAASL
-764 VGVPAVSVPDGGK
+764 VGVPAVSVPAGGK

-790 VTRIPNGMAIFVR
+790 VTRLPNGFVIMIK

>member
-15 AALPVVAGPNWTGAV
+15 AALPVVAGPNWTGKV
-30 STNWWDVGNWVG
+30 STDWWTVGNWTG

-58 ASFADWAIAPHP
+58 ASFDDWAIAPHP

-99 ANGTVSCSSLNIRN
+99 TNGTVSCTYLNIRN
-113 ASTLASLTL
+113 DSSLASLTL
-122 ADVDLTVNGSVNVAS
+122 ADVDLTVSNSVNVAS
-137 HYERGGKGSLTVE
+137 HYEVGGQGSLTVE
-150 SGRLWATD
+150 SGRLSGTD
-158 LRLVQTN
+158 LRLVQ
-165 IEESVVRING
+165 EENEVSVVRING

-180 HWFCCSRRGGGDG
+180 HWFCCSRLGGGDG

-200 ILKVPGFAYINWEG
+200 TLKVPGFTYISDG
-214 GPLAEVDGST
+214 GPLAEVDGTT

-236 LKAWTNNVG
+236 LKAWPNNDG
-245 NVNTGDF
+245 NINTGDF
-252 VPRWM
+252 VPKWM
-257 RVTLGEGGAV
+257 RVILREGGAV

-398 PSDAATLVKNAN
+398 PSDTATLVKDAN
-410 NGVVEIVN
+410 DGVIEIVN
-418 KGAGGDKMNGTL
+418 KGAGGASMNGKL
-430 FYEKRYFEERG
+430 FYDERYFADRG
-441 RTQVEPPAMAEING
+441 RTQVEPPAMTNING
-455 LTALA
+455 RTALA
-460 FTNNITGFRTE
+460 FTNNITGFRTD
-471 GKVNFSGAFGKSVFA
+471 GKVTFSGAFGKSVFA
-486 VGKRVQAF
+486 VGKRVQSF
-494 YDTYHGGS
+494 NVSYHGGTED
-502 GNAEV
+502 AQI

-515 SYIWHGDNLFGLS
+515 SWIWHGDNLFGFS
-528 LQVDNELQV
+528 LQIGG
-537 DKTWNYYHHA
+537 TWNYYHHA
-547 EGDNKETWWNLSG
+547 EGKEAWWNLSWENM
-560 ARSVDDVP
+560 SVDDVP
-568 YVASQRGKAQPD
+568 YVASQRGKAQPA
-580 GEMPNIFARVTCV
+580 GEAPNIFARVTGLV
-593 VAGERMDVSGSR
+593 SGKIMDVSGSR

-644 LNEAEAR
+644 LNEAEAK

-656 LGRKWISP
+656 LGRKWISS
-664 EIPEE
+664 EIPKE
-669 SATLAFGSLALSN
+669 SATLAFGSLALGN
-682 DAALDLERSDA
+682 DAALDLDHSDA
-693 TIGTLTGAGALVNAG
+693 TIGTLMGAGALVNAG

-721 ESSSALTVSG
+721 ELGSALTVSG

-738 TIVLDEADLAGW
+738 TIVLDGADLAGW
-750 ASNASRTVLTAASL
+750 VSNASRTVLTAASL
-764 VGVPAVSVPDGGK
+764 VGVPAVSVPASGK

-790 VTRIPNGMAIFVR
+790 MTRIPDGMVIFVR

>member
-1 MKAKTRCILVGCAL
+1 MKAKTRCIWVGCAL

-42 WPNDQT
+42 WPDDQT
-48 PESVPSAMAE
+48 PESVTNEMGE
-58 ASFADWAIAPHP
+58 ASFDDWAIAPHP
-70 NRTADLGGQTVALSG
+70 NRTADLGGQTVALSES
-85 PIWVLTG
+85 IWVLTS
-92 AEIPVRI
+92 AEIPVQI
-99 ANGTVSCSSLNIRN
+99 TNGTVSCSRDLNIRN
-113 ASTLASLTL
+113 DSSLASLTL
-122 ADVDLTVNGSVNVAS
+122 ADVDLTVSNSVNVAS
-137 HYERGGKGSLTVE
+137 HWKPGGQGSLTVE
-150 SGRLWATD
+150 SGRLSGKD
-158 LRLVQTN
+158 LWLVK
-165 IEESVVRING
+165 EENEVSVVRING
-175 GEVRF
+175 GEARF

-200 ILKVPGFAYINWEG
+200 TLMVPGFTYISEKD
-214 GPLAEVDGST
+214 GPLAEVDGTT

-236 LKAWTNNVG
+236 LKAWPNNYG
-245 NVNTGDF
+245 NINTGDF
-252 VPRWM
+252 VPKWM

-298 LRVEQGVFWHG
+298 LKVEQGVFWHG

-322 GTVTGPLVLGGDGR
+322 GMVTGPLVLGGDGR
-336 IVNGTI
+336 IANGTI

-369 RIERL
+369 RIASL

-398 PSDAATLVKNAN
+398 PSNAATLVKDE
-410 NGVVEIVN
+410 NGNVVEIVN
-418 KGAGGDKMNGTL
+418 KGAGGDTMNGKL
-430 FYEKRYFEERG
+430 FYDQGYFADRG

-460 FTNNITGFRTE
+460 FTNNITGFRTD
-471 GKVNFSGAFGKSVFA
+471 GKVTFSGAFGKSVFA

-515 SYIWHGDNLFGLS
+515 SHIWHRDNLFGLS
-528 LQVDNELQV
+528 LQNGS
-537 DKTWNYYHHA
+537 TWNYYRHA
-547 EGDNKETWWNLSG
+547 EGEETWWNLWHPNM
-560 ARSVDDVP
+560 SVDDVP

-580 GEMPNIFARVTCV
+580 GEMPNIFARVTSV

-605 AEALENANNGNA
+605 SQALENANNGDA

-626 LGRTSNGI
+626 LGRSSNGI

-644 LNEAEAR
+644 LNETEAK

-656 LGRKWISP
+656 LERKWISSD
-664 EIPEE
+664 IPEE
-669 SATLAFGSLALSN
+669 YAMLAFGSLALGN
-682 DAALDLERSDA
+682 DAALDLERTDA
-693 TIGTLTGAGALVNAG
+693 TIGTLSGAGCFVNSG
-708 NVSVTGTIEPQLQ
+708 RVSVTGTIEPRLA
-721 ESSSALTVSG
+721 ESGAAFAVSG

-738 TIVLDEADLAGW
+738 TIVLDEADLADW
-750 ASNASRTVLTAASL
+750 AGNASRTVLTAESL

-790 VTRIPNGMAIFVR
+790 VTRVPNGMVIIIR

>member
-1 MKAKTRCILVGCAL
+1 MKAKTRCIWVGCAL
-15 AALPVVAGPNWTGAV
+15 AALPVVAGPNWTGEV
-30 STNWWDVGNWVG
+30 STDWWDVRNWTG
-42 WPNDQT
+42 WPDGQT
-48 PESVPSAMAE
+48 PESVPSAMGE
-58 ASFADWAIAPHP
+58 ASFDDWAINTHP

-113 ASTLASLTL
+113 DSSLASLTL
-122 ADVDLTVNGSVNVAS
+122 TNVDLTVNGSVNVAS
-137 HYERGGKGSLTVE
+137 HYKVGGRGSLTVE
-150 SGRLWATD
+150 SGRLSGTD
-158 LRLVQTN
+158 LRLVQ
-165 IEESVVRING
+165 EEKEVSVVRING

-193 LLELNGG
+193 LLELKGG
-200 ILKVPGFAYINWEG
+200 TLMVPGFTYISWEG
-214 GPLAEVDGST
+214 GPLAEVDGTT

-236 LKAWTNNVG
+236 LKAWPNNEG
-245 NVNTGDF
+245 NINTGDF
-252 VPRWM
+252 VPKWM

-267 IDTNGYD
+267 VDTNGYD

-298 LRVEQGVFWHG
+298 LKVEQGVFWRG

-336 IVNGTI
+336 IANGTI

-369 RIERL
+369 RIASL

-398 PSDAATLVKNAN
+398 PSNAATLVKDE
-410 NGVVEIVN
+410 NGNVVEIVN
-418 KGAGGDKMNGTL
+418 KGAGGDTMNGKL
-430 FYEKRYFEERG
+430 FYDQGYFADRG
-441 RTQVEPPAMAEING
+441 RTQVEPPAMTNING

-460 FTNNITGFRTE
+460 FTNNITGFRTD
-471 GKVNFSGAFGKSVFA
+471 GKVTFSGAFGKSVFA
-486 VGKRVQAF
+486 VGKRVQSF
-494 YDTYHGGS
+494 YNSYQGGT
-502 GNAEV
+502 GKAEI

-515 SYIWHGDNLFGLS
+515 SGIWHQDNLFGLS
-528 LQVDNELQV
+528 LQSDN
-537 DKTWNYYHHA
+537 TWNYYRNA
-547 EGDNKETWWNLSG
+547 EGKETWWNLYR
-560 ARSVDDVP
+560 ANMSVDDVP
-568 YVASQRGKAQPD
+568 YVASQRGKAQPA
-580 GEMPNIFARVTCV
+580 GEAPNIFARVTGLV
-593 VAGERMDVSGSR
+593 SAERMDVSGSR
-605 AEALENANNGNA
+605 AEALENANDGKA

-626 LGRTSNGI
+626 LGRSSNGI

-644 LNEAEAR
+644 LNETEAK

-656 LGRKWISP
+656 LGRKWISS

-669 SATLAFGSLALSN
+669 SATLAFGSLALGN
-682 DAALDLERSDA
+682 DAALDLDRSDA
-693 TIGTLTGAGALVNAG
+693 AIGTLSGAGSIVNSG
-708 NVSVTGTIEPQLQ
+708 RVYVTEAIEPRLA
-721 ESSSALTVSG
+721 ESGAAFAVSG

-738 TIVLDEADLAGW
+738 TIVLDEADLADW
-750 ASNASRTVLTAASL
+750 AGNASRTVLTAESL

-790 VTRIPNGMAIFVR
+790 VTRVPNGMVIIIR

>member
-1 MKAKTRCILVGCAL
+1 MKAKTRCIWVGCAL
-15 AALPVVAGPNWTGAV
+15 AALPVVAGPNWTGEV
-30 STNWWDVGNWVG
+30 STDWWDVRNWTG
-42 WPNDQT
+42 WPDGQT
-48 PESVPSAMAE
+48 PESVPSAMGE
-58 ASFADWAIAPHP
+58 ASFDDWAINTHP

-85 PIWVLTG
+85 PIWVLTR

-99 ANGTVSCSSLNIRN
+99 ANGTVSCSDLNIRN
-113 ASTLASLTL
+113 DSSLASLTL
-122 ADVDLTVNGSVNVAS
+122 TNVDLTVNGSVNVAS
-137 HYERGGKGSLTVE
+137 HYKVGGRGSLTVE

-175 GEVRF
+175 GEARF

-200 ILKVPGFAYINWEG
+200 TLMVPGFTYISEKD
-214 GPLAEVDGST
+214 GPLAEVDGTT

-236 LKAWTNNVG
+236 LKACPDNGGGIHTW
-245 NVNTGDF
+245 DF
-252 VPRWM
+252 VPKWM
-257 RVTLGEGGAV
+257 RVTLGEDGAV
-267 IDTNGYD
+267 VDTNGYD

-369 RIERL
+369 RIASL

-398 PSDAATLVKNAN
+398 PSNAATLVKDE
-410 NGVVEIVN
+410 NGNVVEIVN
-418 KGAGGDKMNGTL
+418 KGAGGDTMNGKL
-430 FYEKRYFEERG
+430 FYDQGYFADRG

-460 FTNNITGFRTE
+460 FTNNITGFRTDGE
-471 GKVNFSGAFGKSVFA
+471 VTFSGAFGKSVFA
-486 VGKRVQAF
+486 VGKRVQSF
-494 YDTYHGGS
+494 YNRYHGGT

-515 SYIWHGDNLFGLS
+515 SHIWHRDNLFGLS
-528 LQVDNELQV
+528 LQNGS
-537 DKTWNYYHHA
+537 TWNYYRHA
-547 EGDNKETWWNLSG
+547 EGEETWWNLWHPNM
-560 ARSVDDVP
+560 SVDDVP

-580 GEMPNIFARVTCV
+580 GEMPNIFARVTSV

-605 AEALENANNGNA
+605 SQALENANNGDA

-626 LGRTSNGI
+626 LGRSSNGI

-644 LNEAEAR
+644 LNETEAK

-656 LGRKWISP
+656 LERKWISS

-669 SATLAFGSLALSN
+669 YAMLAFGSLALGN

-721 ESSSALTVSG
+721 ELGSAFAVSG
-731 PVDVTGS
+731 IVDVTGS
-738 TIVLDEADLAGW
+738 TIVLDEADLADW
-750 ASNASRTVLTAASL
+750 AGNASRTVLTAESL

-790 VTRIPNGMAIFVR
+790 VTRVPNGMVIIIR

>member
-1 MKAKTRCILVGCAL
+1 MNAKAHGILVGCAL

-30 STNWWDVGNWVG
+30 STNWWDVGNWTG
-42 WPNDQT
+42 WPDDQT

-58 ASFADWAIAPHP
+58 ASFDDWAIGTHP

-99 ANGTVSCSSLNIRN
+99 ANGTVSCSRDLNIRN
-113 ASTLASLTL
+113 DSSLASLTL
-122 ADVDLTVNGSVNVAS
+122 ANVDLTVNGSVNVGS
-137 HYERGGKGSLTVE
+137 HYEGGGRGSLTVE
-150 SGRLWATD
+150 SGRLSGKD
-158 LRLVQTN
+158 LWLVK
-165 IEESVVRING
+165 EENEVSVVRING
-175 GEVRF
+175 GEARF

-200 ILKVPGFAYINWEG
+200 TLKVPGFTYISWDG
-214 GPLAEVDGST
+214 GPLAEVDGTT

-236 LKAWTNNVG
+236 LKAWPNNDG
-245 NVNTGDF
+245 NINTGNF
-252 VPRWM
+252 VPKWM
-257 RVTLGEGGAV
+257 RVILREGGAV

-298 LRVEQGVFWHG
+298 LKVEQGVFWRG

-336 IVNGTI
+336 IANGTI

-369 RIERL
+369 RIASL

-398 PSDAATLVKNAN
+398 PSDAATLVKDE
-410 NGVVEIVN
+410 NGNVVEIVN
-418 KGAGGDKMNGTL
+418 KGAGGDTMNGKL
-430 FYEKRYFEERG
+430 FYDQGYFADRG

-460 FTNNITGFRTE
+460 FTNNITGFRTD

-515 SYIWHGDNLFGLS
+515 SHIWHRDNLFGLS
-528 LQVDNELQV
+528 LQNGS
-537 DKTWNYYHHA
+537 TWNYYRHA
-547 EGDNKETWWNLSG
+547 EGEETWWNLWHPNM
-560 ARSVDDVP
+560 SVDDVP
-568 YVASQRGKAQPD
+568 YVASQRGKAQPA
-580 GEMPNIFARVTCV
+580 GEAPNIFARVTGLV
-593 VAGERMDVSGSR
+593 SGERMDVSGSR
-605 AEALENANNGNA
+605 AEALENANDGKA

-626 LGRTSNGI
+626 LGRSSNGI

-644 LNEAEAR
+644 LNETEAK

-656 LGRKWISP
+656 LERKWILS
-664 EIPEE
+664 EIP
-669 SATLAFGSLALSN
+669 AMLAFGSLALGN
-682 DAALDLERSDA
+682 DAALDLDRSDA
-693 TIGTLTGAGALVNAG
+693 AIGTLSGAGSIVNSG
-708 NVSVTGTIEPQLQ
+708 RVYVTEAIEPRLA
-721 ESSSALTVSG
+721 ESGAAFAVSG

-764 VGVPAVSVPDGGK
+764 VGVPAVSVPASGK

-790 VTRIPNGMAIFVR
+790 VTRIPDGMVIFVR

>member
-1 MKAKTRCILVGCAL
+1 MNAKAHGIWVGCAL
-15 AALPVVAGPNWTGAV
+15 AALPVVAGPNWTGKV
-30 STNWWDVGNWVG
+30 STDWWTVGNWVG
-42 WPNDQT
+42 WPDDQT

-58 ASFADWAIAPHP
+58 ASFDDWAIAPHP
-70 NRTADLGGQTVALSG
+70 NRIADLGGQTVALSG

-137 HYERGGKGSLTVE
+137 HYEVGGRGSLTVE
-150 SGRLWATD
+150 SGRLSGTD
-158 LRLVQTN
+158 LRLVQ
-165 IEESVVRING
+165 EENEVSVVRING
-175 GEVRF
+175 GEARF
-180 HWFCCSRRGGGDG
+180 HWFSCSGRGGGDG

-200 ILKVPGFAYINWEG
+200 TLKVPGFNYIGWG
-214 GPLAEVDGST
+214 DGPLAKENGTT

-245 NVNTGDF
+245 KINTGDF
-252 VPRWM
+252 VPKWM
-257 RVTLGEGGAV
+257 RVILREGGAV

-298 LRVEQGVFWHG
+298 LKVEQGVFWCG

-322 GTVTGPLVLGGDGR
+322 GTVTGPLVLGGNGR

-342 ATEDITIQEGYV
+342 ATEDITIQDDYV

-369 RIERL
+369 RIASL

-398 PSDAATLVKNAN
+398 PSDAATLVKDAN
-410 NGVVEIVN
+410 DGVIEIVN
-418 KGAGGDKMNGTL
+418 KGAGGASMNGNL
-430 FYEKRYFEERG
+430 FYDERYFADRG
-441 RTQVEPPAMAEING
+441 RTQVEPPAMTNING

-460 FTNNITGFRTE
+460 FTNNITGFRTYGE
-471 GKVNFSGAFGKSVFA
+471 VTFSGAFGKSVFA
-486 VGKRVQAF
+486 VGKRVQSF
-494 YDTYHGGS
+494 YDSYGDYHRQGGGT
-502 GNAEV
+502 GNAESW
-507 YPIEWTGG
+507 PIEWTGG
-515 SYIWHGDNLFGLS
+515 SWIWHGDNLFGFS
-528 LQVDNELQV
+528 LQIGG
-537 DKTWNYYHHA
+537 TWNYYHHA
-547 EGDNKETWWNLSG
+547 EGKEAWWNLSWENM
-560 ARSVDDVP
+560 SVDDVP
-568 YVASQRGKAQPD
+568 YVASQRGKAQPA
-580 GEMPNIFARVTCV
+580 GEAPNIFARVTGLV
-593 VAGERMDVSGSR
+593 SGKIMDVSGSC

-644 LNEAEAR
+644 LNEAEAK

-656 LGRKWISP
+656 LGRKWISS

-669 SATLAFGSLALSN
+669 SATLAFGSLALGN
-682 DAALDLERSDA
+682 DAALDLERLDA
-693 TIGTLTGAGALVNAG
+693 TIGTLSGAGSIVNSG
-708 NVSVTGTIEPQLQ
+708 RVSVTGTIEPQLQ
-721 ESSSALTVSG
+721 ELGSALTVSG

-738 TIVLDEADLAGW
+738 TIVLDEADLADW
-750 ASNASRTVLTAASL
+750 AGNASRTVLTAASL
-764 VGVPAVSVPDGGK
+764 VGVPAVSVPAGGK

-790 VTRIPNGMAIFVR
+790 VTRVPDGMVILVR

>member
-1 MKAKTRCILVGCAL
+1 MKAKARGMWVGCAL
-15 AALPVVAGPNWTGAV
+15 AALPVVAGPNWTGKV
-30 STNWWDVGNWVG
+30 STDWWTVGNWVG
-42 WPNDQT
+42 WPDNQT

-58 ASFADWAIAPHP
+58 ASFDDWAIGTHP

-122 ADVDLTVNGSVNVAS
+122 ADVDLTVNGSVNVGS
-137 HYERGGKGSLTVE
+137 HYEGGGRALLTVE
-150 SGRLWATD
+150 SGRLSGTD
-158 LRLVQTN
+158 LRLVQ
-165 IEESVVRING
+165 EENEVSVVRING
-175 GEVRF
+175 GEARF
-180 HWFCCSRRGGGDG
+180 HWFSCSSRGGGDG

-200 ILKVPGFAYINWEG
+200 TLKVSGFDYIGWG
-214 GPLAEVDGST
+214 DGPLAKENGTT

-236 LKAWTNNVG
+236 LKAWPNNDG
-245 NVNTGDF
+245 NINTGNF
-252 VPRWM
+252 VPKWM

-274 LPFQATNLT
+274 LSFQATNLT

-298 LRVEQGVFWHG
+298 LKVEQGVFWRG

-336 IVNGTI
+336 IANGTI

-354 FKTGDWTSV
+354 FKTGDWTSL

-369 RIERL
+369 RIASL

-398 PSDAATLVKNAN
+398 PSDAATLVKDV
-410 NGVVEIVN
+410 NGNVVEIVN
-418 KGAGGDKMNGTL
+418 KGAGGDTMNGKL
-430 FYEKRYFEERG
+430 FYDQGYFADRG
-441 RTQVEPPAMAEING
+441 RTQVEPPALAEING

-460 FTNNITGFRTE
+460 FTNNITGFRTD
-471 GKVNFSGAFGKSVFA
+471 GKVTFSGAFGKSVFA

-515 SYIWHGDNLFGLS
+515 SHIWHRDNLFGLS
-528 LQVDNELQV
+528 LQNGS
-537 DKTWNYYHHA
+537 TWNYYRHA
-547 EGDNKETWWNLSG
+547 EGEETWWNLWHPNM
-560 ARSVDDVP
+560 SVDDVP
-568 YVASQRGKAQPD
+568 YVASQRGKAQPA
-580 GEMPNIFARVTCV
+580 GEAPNIFARVTGLV
-593 VAGERMDVSGSR
+593 SGERMDVSGWR
-605 AEALENANNGNA
+605 AEALENANDGKA

-626 LGRTSNGI
+626 LGRSSNGI

-644 LNEAEAR
+644 LNETEAK

-656 LGRKWISP
+656 LERKWISSD
-664 EIPEE
+664 IPEE
-669 SATLAFGSLALSN
+669 YAMLAFGSLALGN
-682 DAALDLERSDA
+682 DAALDLERTDA

-708 NVSVTGTIEPQLQ
+708 NVSVTGTIEPRLA
-721 ESSSALTVSG
+721 ESGAAFAVSG
-731 PVDVTGS
+731 PVDVSGARL
-738 TIVLDEADLAGW
+738 VLDEADLADW
-750 ASNASRTVLTAASL
+750 AYNASRTVLTAASL
-764 VGVPAVSVPDGGK
+764 VGVPAVSVPAGGK

-790 VTRIPNGMAIFVR
+790 VTHVPAGMVVAIR

>member
-15 AALPVVAGPNWTGAV
+15 AALPVVAGPNWTGEV
-30 STNWWDVGNWVG
+30 STDWWDVRNWTR
-42 WPNDQT
+42 WPDNQT
-48 PESVPSAMAE
+48 PESVPSAMGE
-58 ASFADWAIAPHP
+58 VSFEDGTMDTHP
-70 NRTADLGGQTVALSG
+70 NWTADLGGKTVALSE
-85 PIWVLTG
+85 PIWVLTS
-92 AEIPVRI
+92 AKIPVRI
-99 ANGTVSCSSLNIRN
+99 ANGTVSCSYLNIRN
-113 ASTLASLTL
+113 DSSLASLTL
-122 ADVDLTVNGSVNVAS
+122 TNVDLTVNNSVNVGS
-137 HYERGGKGSLTVE
+137 HYASGGQGSLTVE

-158 LRLVQTN
+158 LRLVQ
-165 IEESVVRING
+165 EEKEVSVVRING
-175 GEVRF
+175 GEARF

-200 ILKVPGFAYINWEG
+200 TLKVPGFTYISWEG
-214 GPLAEVDGST
+214 GPLAEVDGTT

-236 LKAWTNNVG
+236 LKAWPNNDG
-245 NVNTGDF
+245 NINTGDF
-252 VPRWM
+252 VPKWM
-257 RVTLGEGGAV
+257 RVILREGGAV

-342 ATEDITIQEGYV
+342 ATKDITIQDDYV
-354 FKTGDWTSV
+354 FKTGDWPSM
-363 DEQGVC
+363 DEQGFC
-369 RIERL
+369 RIESL
-374 SVQGAATVTSPLN
+374 SVQGKATVTPPINLN
-387 GLLASASVWYD
+387 ELLASASVWYD
-398 PSDAATLVKNAN
+398 PSDAATLVKDEND
-410 NGVVEIVN
+410 GVVEIVN
-418 KGAGGDKMNGTL
+418 KGAGGASMNGKL
-430 FYEKRYFEERG
+430 FYDEGYFAGLG
-441 RTQVEPPAMAEING
+441 RTRVEPPAMTNING

-460 FTNNITGFRTE
+460 FTNNITGFRTD

-515 SYIWHGDNLFGLS
+515 SHIWHRDNLFGLS
-528 LQVDNELQV
+528 LQNGS
-537 DKTWNYYHHA
+537 TWNYYRNA
-547 EGDNKETWWNLSG
+547 EGQETWWNLYG
-560 ARSVDDVP
+560 ANMSVDDVP
-568 YVASQRGKAQPD
+568 YVASQRGKAQPA
-580 GEMPNIFARVTCV
+580 GEAPNIFARVTGLV
-593 VAGERMDVSGSR
+593 SGERMDVSGSR
-605 AEALENANNGNA
+605 AEALENANDGKA

-626 LGRTSNGI
+626 LERSSNGI

-644 LNEAEAR
+644 LNETEAK

-656 LGRKWISP
+656 LERKWISS

-669 SATLAFGSLALSN
+669 YAMLAFGSLALGN

-721 ESSSALTVSG
+721 ELGSALTVSG

-764 VGVPAVSVPDGGK
+764 VGVPAVSVPAGGK

-790 VTRIPNGMAIFVR
+790 VTHVPAGMVVAIR

>member
-1 MKAKTRCILVGCAL
+1 MNAKARGMWVECAL
-15 AALPVVAGPNWTGAV
+15 AALPVVAGPNWTGKV
-30 STNWWDVGNWVG
+30 STDWWTVGNWVG

-58 ASFADWAIAPHP
+58 ASFDDWAIGTNP

-122 ADVDLTVNGSVNVAS
+122 ANVDLTVNGSVNVGS
-137 HYERGGKGSLTVE
+137 HYEVGGQGSLTVE
-150 SGRLWATD
+150 SGRLSGTD
-158 LRLVQTN
+158 LRLVQ
-165 IEESVVRING
+165 EENEVSVVRING
-175 GEVRF
+175 GEARF
-180 HWFCCSRRGGGDG
+180 HWFSCSSRGGGDG

-200 ILKVPGFAYINWEG
+200 TLMVPGVDYIGWG
-214 GPLAEVDGST
+214 DGPLAKENGTT

-236 LKAWTNNVG
+236 LKAWPNNDG
-245 NVNTGDF
+245 NINTGNF
-252 VPRWM
+252 VPKWM

-336 IVNGTI
+336 IANGTI

-398 PSDAATLVKNAN
+398 PSDAATLVKDAN
-410 NGVVEIVN
+410 DGVIEIVN
-418 KGAGGDKMNGTL
+418 KGAGGTSMNGKL
-430 FYEKRYFEERG
+430 FYDKGYFEERG
-441 RTQVEPPAMAEING
+441 RTQVEPPALAEING

-460 FTNNITGFRTE
+460 FTNNITGFRTD
-471 GKVNFSGAFGKSVFA
+471 GKVTFSGAFGKSVFA
-486 VGKRVQAF
+486 VGKRVQSF
-494 YDTYHGGS
+494 YNRYHGGT
-502 GNAEV
+502 GNAEI

-515 SYIWHGDNLFGLS
+515 SKIRHGDNLFGLS
-528 LQVDNELQV
+528 LQNGS
-537 DKTWNYYHHA
+537 TWNYYRNA
-547 EGDNKETWWNLSG
+547 EGKETWWNLYR
-560 ARSVDDVP
+560 ANMSVDDVP
-568 YVASQRGKAQPD
+568 YVASQRGKAQPA
-580 GEMPNIFARVTCV
+580 GEAQNIFARVTGLV
-593 VAGERMDVSGSR
+593 SGERMDVSGSR
-605 AEALENANNGNA
+605 AEALENANDGKA

-626 LGRTSNGI
+626 LGRSSNGI

-644 LNEAEAR
+644 LNETEAK

-656 LGRKWISP
+656 LERKWISSD
-664 EIPEE
+664 IPEE
-669 SATLAFGSLALSN
+669 YAMLAFGSLALGN
-682 DAALDLERSDA
+682 DAALDLERTDA
-693 TIGTLTGAGALVNAG
+693 TIGTLSGAGALVNAG

-721 ESSSALTVSG
+721 ELGSAFAVSG
-731 PVDVTGS
+731 IVDVTGS
-738 TIVLDEADLAGW
+738 TIVLDEADLADW
-750 ASNASRTVLTAASL
+750 AGNASRTVLTAASL
-764 VGVPAVSVPDGGK
+764 VGVPAVSVPVGGK

-790 VTRIPNGMAIFVR
+790 VTRVPAGMVVVVR

>member
-1 MKAKTRCILVGCAL
+1 MKAKACGIWVGCAL
-15 AALPVVAGPNWTGAV
+15 AALPVVAGPNWTGEV
-30 STNWWDVGNWVG
+30 STDWWDVRNWTG
-42 WPNDQT
+42 WPDGQT
-48 PESVPSAMAE
+48 PESVTNEMGE
-58 ASFADWAIAPHP
+58 ASFDDWAIAPHP

-122 ADVDLTVNGSVNVAS
+122 AGVDLTVNGSVNVAS
-137 HYERGGKGSLTVE
+137 HYEVGGRGSLTVE
-150 SGRLWATD
+150 SGRLSGTD
-158 LRLVQTN
+158 LRLVQ
-165 IEESVVRING
+165 EENEVSVVRING
-175 GEVRF
+175 GEARF
-180 HWFCCSRRGGGDG
+180 HWFSCSGRGGGDG

-200 ILKVPGFAYINWEG
+200 TLKVPGFAYINWEG
-214 GPLAEVDGST
+214 GPLAEVDGTT

-245 NVNTGDF
+245 NINTGDF
-252 VPRWM
+252 VPKWM

-267 IDTNGYD
+267 VDTNGYD

-288 GGFTKKGAGT
+288 GGFTKKGDGT
-298 LRVEQGVFWHG
+298 LKVEQGVFWRG

-336 IVNGTI
+336 IANGTI
-342 ATEDITIQEGYV
+342 ATEDITIQDDYV

-363 DEQGVC
+363 DELGVC
-369 RIERL
+369 RIERV

-398 PSDAATLVKNAN
+398 PSDAATLVKDAN
-410 NGVVEIVN
+410 DGVIEIVN
-418 KGAGGDKMNGTL
+418 KGAGGASMDGKL
-430 FYEKRYFEERG
+430 FYDERYFAERG
-441 RTQVEPPAMAEING
+441 RTQVEPPALAKING

-460 FTNNITGFRTE
+460 FTNNITGFRTD
-471 GKVNFSGAFGKSVFA
+471 GKVTFSGAFGKSVFA
-486 VGKRVQAF
+486 VGKRVQSF
-494 YDTYHGGS
+494 YDSYRGDT
-502 GNAEV
+502 GNAEI

-515 SYIWHGDNLFGLS
+515 SGIWHQDNLFGLS
-528 LQVDNELQV
+528 LQREN
-537 DKTWNYYHHA
+537 TWNYYRNA
-547 EGDNKETWWNLSG
+547 EGKETWWNLYG
-560 ARSVDDVP
+560 ANMSVDDVP
-568 YVASQRGKAQPD
+568 YVASQRGKAQPAD
-580 GEMPNIFARVTCV
+580 EAPNIFARVTGLV
-593 VAGERMDVSGSR
+593 SGERMDVSGSR
-605 AEALENANNGNA
+605 AEALENANEGKA

-626 LGRTSNGI
+626 LGRSSNGI

-644 LNEAEAR
+644 LNETEAK

-656 LGRKWISP
+656 LERKWISSD
-664 EIPEE
+664 IPEE
-669 SATLAFGSLALSN
+669 YAMLAFGSLALGN

-708 NVSVTGTIEPQLQ
+708 NVSVTGTIEPRLQ
-721 ESSSALTVSG
+721 ELGSALTVSG
-731 PVDVTGS
+731 LVDVTGS
-738 TIVLDEADLAGW
+738 TIVLDEADLADW
-750 ASNASRTVLTAASL
+750 AYNASRTVLTAASL
-764 VGVPAVSVPDGGK
+764 VGVPAVSVPAGGK

-790 VTRIPNGMAIFVR
+790 VTHVPAGMVVVVR

>member
-1 MKAKTRCILVGCAL
+1 MKAKTRCIWVGCAL
-15 AALPVVAGPNWTGAV
+15 AALPVVAGPNWTGKV
-30 STNWWDVGNWVG
+30 STDWWTVGNWVG

-58 ASFADWAIAPHP
+58 ASFDDWAINTHP

-113 ASTLASLTL
+113 SSSLASLTL

-165 IEESVVRING
+165 IEESVVRMNG
-175 GEVRF
+175 GEARF
-180 HWFCCSRRGGGDG
+180 HWFCCSRWGGGDG
-193 LLELNGG
+193 LLELKGG
-200 ILKVPGFAYINWEG
+200 TLMVPGFTYISWDG
-214 GPLAEVDGST
+214 GPLAEVDGTT

-236 LKAWTNNVG
+236 LKAWPNNDG
-245 NVNTGDF
+245 NINTGDF
-252 VPRWM
+252 VPKWM

-298 LRVEQGVFWHG
+298 LKVEQGVFWHG

-336 IVNGTI
+336 IANGTI

-369 RIERL
+369 RIASL

-398 PSDAATLVKNAN
+398 PSDAATLVKDAN
-410 NGVVEIVN
+410 DSVIEIVN
-418 KGAGGDKMNGTL
+418 KGAGGTSMNGKL
-430 FYEKRYFEERG
+430 FYDKGYFEERG
-441 RTQVEPPAMAEING
+441 RTQVEPPALAEING

-460 FTNNITGFRTE
+460 FTNNITGFRTD

-515 SYIWHGDNLFGLS
+515 SHIWHRDNLFGLS
-528 LQVDNELQV
+528 LQNGS
-537 DKTWNYYHHA
+537 TWNYYRHA
-547 EGDNKETWWNLSG
+547 EGEETWWNLWHPNM
-560 ARSVDDVP
+560 SVDDVP
-568 YVASQRGKAQPD
+568 YVASQRGKAQPA
-580 GEMPNIFARVTCV
+580 GEAPNIFARVTGLV
-593 VAGERMDVSGSR
+593 SGKLMDVSGSC
-605 AEALENANNGNA
+605 AEVLENANNGNA

-644 LNEAEAR
+644 LNEAEAK

-656 LGRKWISP
+656 LGRKWISS

-669 SATLAFGSLALSN
+669 SATLAFGSLALGN
-682 DAALDLERSDA
+682 DAALDLDHSDA

-721 ESSSALTVSG
+721 ELGSALTVSG

-738 TIVLDEADLAGW
+738 TIVLDEADLADW
-750 ASNASRTVLTAASL
+750 AGNASRTVLTAESL
-764 VGVPAVSVPDGGK
+764 VGVPAVSVPAGGK

-790 VTRIPNGMAIFVR
+790 VTRVPDGMVILVR

>member
-15 AALPVVAGPNWTGAV
+15 AALPVVAGPNWTGEV
-30 STNWWDVGNWVG
+30 STDWWTVGNWTS
-42 WPNDQT
+42 WPDGQT

-58 ASFADWAIAPHP
+58 ASFDDWAIAPHP

-113 ASTLASLTL
+113 TSTLASLTL
-122 ADVDLTVNGSVNVAS
+122 ADVDLTVNGSVNVGS
-137 HYERGGKGSLTVE
+137 HYERGGRGLLTVE
-150 SGRLWATD
+150 SGRLSGTD
-158 LRLVQTN
+158 LRLVQ
-165 IEESVVRING
+165 EENEVSVVRING
-175 GEVRF
+175 GEARF

-200 ILKVPGFAYINWEG
+200 TLKVPGFTYISWEG
-214 GPLAEVDGST
+214 GPLAEVDGTT

-236 LKAWTNNVG
+236 LKAWPNNDG
-245 NVNTGDF
+245 NINTGNF
-252 VPRWM
+252 VPKWM

-298 LRVEQGVFWHG
+298 LKVEQGVFWHG

-322 GTVTGPLVLGGDGR
+322 GTVTGPLVLGGNGR

-369 RIERL
+369 RIASL

-398 PSDAATLVKNAN
+398 PSDAATLVKDAN
-410 NGVVEIVN
+410 DGVIEIVN
-418 KGAGGDKMNGTL
+418 KGAGGTSMNGKL
-430 FYEKRYFEERG
+430 FYDKGYFEERG
-441 RTQVEPPAMAEING
+441 RTQVEPPALAEING

-460 FTNNITGFRTE
+460 FTNNITGFRTD
-471 GKVNFSGAFGKSVFA
+471 GKVTFSGAFGKSVFA

-515 SYIWHGDNLFGLS
+515 SHIWHRDNLFGLS
-528 LQVDNELQV
+528 LQNGS
-537 DKTWNYYHHA
+537 TWNYYRNA
-547 EGDNKETWWNLSG
+547 EGKETWWNLYG
-560 ARSVDDVP
+560 ANMSVDDVP
-568 YVASQRGKAQPD
+568 YVASQRGKAQPA
-580 GEMPNIFARVTCV
+580 GEAQNIFARVTGLV
-593 VAGERMDVSGSR
+593 SGERMDVSGSR
-605 AEALENANNGNA
+605 AEALENANDGKA

-626 LGRTSNGI
+626 LGRSSNGI

-644 LNEAEAR
+644 LNETEAK

-656 LGRKWISP
+656 LGRKWISSD
-664 EIPEE
+664 IPEE
-669 SATLAFGSLALSN
+669 SARLAFGSLALGN
-682 DAALDLERSDA
+682 DAALDLDHSDA
-693 TIGTLTGAGALVNAG
+693 TIGMLTGAGALVNAG
-708 NVSVTGTIEPQLQ
+708 NVSVTGTIEPRLA
-721 ESSSALTVSG
+721 ESGAAFAMSG
-731 PVDVTGS
+731 PVVVTGS
-738 TIVLDEADLAGW
+738 TIVLDEADLADW
-750 ASNASRTVLTAASL
+750 AYNASRTVLTAASL
-764 VGVPAVSVPDGGK
+764 VGVPAVSVPAGGK

-790 VTRIPNGMAIFVR
+790 VTHVPAGMVVAIR

>member
-1 MKAKTRCILVGCAL
+1 
-15 AALPVVAGPNWTGAV
+15 
-30 STNWWDVGNWVG
+30 
-42 WPNDQT
+42 
-48 PESVPSAMAE
+48 MAE
-58 ASFADWAIAPHP
+58 ASFDDWAIDTHP
-70 NRTADLGGQTVALSG
+70 NRTADLGGKTVELSG
-85 PIWVLTG
+85 PIWVLTR

-99 ANGTVSCSSLNIRN
+99 ANGTVSCSDLNIRN
-113 ASTLASLTL
+113 DSSLASLTL
-122 ADVDLTVNGSVNVAS
+122 ADVDLTVNRSVNVAS
-137 HYERGGKGSLTVE
+137 HYERGGRGSLTVE
-150 SGRLWATD
+150 SGRLSGTD
-158 LRLVQTN
+158 LRLVQ
-165 IEESVVRING
+165 EEKEVSVVRING
-175 GEVRF
+175 GEARF
-180 HWFCCSRRGGGDG
+180 HWFCCSRLGGGDG

-200 ILKVPGFAYINWEG
+200 TLKVPGFTYISSDG
-214 GPLAEVDGST
+214 GPLAEVDGTT

-236 LKAWTNNVG
+236 LKAWPNNDG
-245 NVNTGDF
+245 NINTGDF
-252 VPRWM
+252 VPKWM

-298 LRVEQGVFWHG
+298 LKIEQGVFWRG

-322 GTVTGPLVLGGDGR
+322 GTVTGPLVLGGNGR

-369 RIERL
+369 RIASL

-387 GLLASASVWYD
+387 WLLASASVWYD
-398 PSDAATLVKNAN
+398 PSDAATLVKDV
-410 NGVVEIVN
+410 NGNVVEIVN
-418 KGAGGDKMNGTL
+418 KGAGGTSMNGKL
-430 FYEKRYFEERG
+430 FYDEGYFAERG
-441 RTQVEPPAMAEING
+441 RTQVEPPAMTNING

-460 FTNNITGFRTE
+460 FTNNITGFRTD
-471 GKVNFSGAFGKSVFA
+471 GKVTFSGAFGKSVFA
-486 VGKRVQAF
+486 VGKRVQSF
-494 YDTYHGGS
+494 YDSYRGGT
-502 GNAEV
+502 GNAEI

-515 SYIWHGDNLFGLS
+515 SWIWHSDNLFGLS
-528 LQVDNELQV
+528 LQSDN
-537 DKTWNYYHHA
+537 TWNYYRHA
-547 EGDNKETWWNLSG
+547 EGQETWWNLYG
-560 ARSVDDVP
+560 ANMSVDDVP
-568 YVASQRGKAQPD
+568 YVASQRGKAQPV
-580 GEMPNIFARVTCV
+580 GEAPNIFARVTGLV
-593 VAGERMDVSGSR
+593 SGERMDVSGSR
-605 AEALENANNGNA
+605 AEALENANDGKA

-644 LNEAEAR
+644 LNEAEAK

-656 LGRKWISP
+656 LGRKWISS

-669 SATLAFGSLALSN
+669 SATLAFGSLALGN
-682 DAALDLERSDA
+682 DAALDLDHSDA
-693 TIGTLTGAGALVNAG
+693 TIGTLTGAGALVNVG

-721 ESSSALTVSG
+721 ELGSALTVSG
-731 PVDVTGS
+731 LVDVTGS

-764 VGVPAVSVPDGGK
+764 VGVPAVSVPAGGK

-790 VTRIPNGMAIFVR
+790 VTRIPDGMVIFVR